1 MSDGRC
7 LRYAYDEVQK
17 RDGKRENVLYVQGTV
32 TNPATG
38 RSFKHA
44 WVENEVDV
52 IDPTIDVIL
61 RKDKYYERFNPK
73 EIIRVDPFFMM
84 ILNAKGHHF
93 LTKAEVNAAIEK
105 DRKFMADI
113 KNRKKK

>member
-7 LRYAYDEVQK
+7 LRYAYDEVQ
-17 RDGKRENVLYVQGTV
+17 RRETKHEKVLYVQGTV
-32 TNPATG
+32 TNPYTG
-38 RSFKHA
+38 KTFKHA

-52 IDPTIDVIL
+52 IDPTIDVVL

-73 EIIRVDPFFMM
+73 DVIRVDPFFML

-93 LTKAEVNAAIEK
+93 FTKAEVKAAIEK
-105 DRKFMADI
+105 DRKFMADL